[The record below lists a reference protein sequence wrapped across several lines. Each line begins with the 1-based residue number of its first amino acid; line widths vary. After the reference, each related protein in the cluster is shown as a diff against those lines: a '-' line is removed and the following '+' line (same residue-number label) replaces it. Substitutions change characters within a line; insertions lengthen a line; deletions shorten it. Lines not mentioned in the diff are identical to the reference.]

1 MPDINLPAR
10 RDDPVPLIPHPIA
23 PRRRGASVVL
33 VLGFA
38 LALALGLGLVLGLG
52 LGLTLTNRESTHAA
66 PTIQVGPVIVAQPSS
81 PTPLPIQVGP
91 PELIPQQGWIR
102 IVGLPPF
109 ASLSQGHVIAPGSWS
124 VPLGRLLGLVIN
136 APSEDGARS
145 RVTIALM
152 SPQGSVLAE
161 AQTMFIVAP
170 ASRIFPTSAR
180 SPATRPAALEMACP
194 GVAARPEPFKSF
206 SDQGSRRRAE
216 LLVQAGDRRLADGN
230 VAAAREFYKRA
241 AEMGWSPAAFALG
254 ATYDPEAPRGLL
266 HGIGADLKQAR
277 CWYERARELA
287 GVEAAAQGKN

>member
-10 RDDPVPLIPHPIA
+10 RDDPVPLIPHPRA
-23 PRRRGASVVL
+23 PRRGGASVVW

-52 LGLTLTNRESTHAA
+52 LGLTLTNRGSTHAA

-136 APSEDGARS
+136 APSESGARS

-161 AQTMFIVAP
+161 AQTMFIVTP
-170 ASRIFPTSAR
+170 ASRFFPTSAR
-180 SPATRPAALEMACP
+180 SLPRDRPPWRWLARGSLPDRNRPSLSPTKGVGGAPNCSCRRVTKGWPMAM
-194 GVAARPEPFKSF
+194 AR
-206 SDQGSRRRAE
+206 QH
-216 LLVQAGDRRLADGN
+216 GN
-230 VAAAREFYKRA
+230 
-241 AEMGWSPAAFALG
+241 S
-254 ATYDPEAPRGLL
+254 
-266 HGIGADLKQAR
+266 IGAQRTWDGRQLHSR
-277 CWYERARELA
+277 
-287 GVEAAAQGKN
+287 